1 MRSPLQLRRTPLLL
15 AAAAF
20 AAIGTLVAVHAASG
34 ASSTANIKVEKT
46 ALGKI
51 LADPRGRTLYMFAAD
66 KGKTS
71 VCYGQCAA
79 FWPPLLTKTAHP
91 AGTGVQASL
100 LGTTKRKGGTLQ
112 VTYAG
117 HPLYLFAK
125 DTKAGQTNGQG
136 LNVVGGL
143 WWVVSPSGAVVK
155 KKATTAPGQSTPG
168 TTTDPGYGYGNGY

>member
-1 MRSPLQLRRTPLLL
+1 MLSSLQIRRAHVLV
-15 AAAAF
+15 AAATF
-20 AAIGTLVAVHAASG
+20 AALATLIAVHAASG
-34 ASSTANIKVEKT
+34 ASSASSVKVEKT

-71 VCYGQCAA
+71 VCYGKCAA
-79 FWPPLLTKTAHP
+79 FWPPLLSKSAHV
-91 AGTGVQASL
+91 AGTGVNASL
-100 LGTTKRKGGTLQ
+100 LGTTRRKGGTLQ

-117 HPLYLFAK
+117 HPLYLFVK

-143 WWVVSPSGAVVK
+143 WWVLSPTGAVVTK
-155 KKATTAPGQSTPG
+155 KEAAAPVKSSPG
-168 TTTDPGYGYGNGY
+168 TTTSPGYGY